1 MGKIEGQRSASVSPA
16 IGLQTHPARTT
27 TVHKQKKVIMKTLYA
42 PLVSILVLT
51 GQNFHASAQLVTNL
65 YSFGNRPDG
74 GYPRAGLVQGND
86 GNFYGTT
93 YSRGTSNLGTVFR
106 ISPGG
111 SETNLYS
118 FVGSPNDGQNP
129 SAGLVL
135 GSDGNFY
142 GTTYHGGTYNSG
154 TVFRINFSGS
164 ETNLYSFGSSPTDGT
179 QPPYGLM
186 QGNDGNFYG
195 TTYTGWTSNLGTVF
209 RISPDGGE
217 TNLYSFVGSP
227 NDGQNPSSGLVQG
240 RDGNYYGTTGV
251 GGTSNLGTVFRMSPR
266 SEERRVG
273 KECRSRWSPYH

>member
-1 MGKIEGQRSASVSPA
+1 MGCMTWRGMCLNGAGIYLGPIRVLRKLTREDRPPELSELPEGVFGRALRSSAGSHIVVTAIQPAAPMPGGSAAPCRKANKCQRSQIYMGKIEGQRSASVSPA

-111 SETNLYS
+111 SETNL
-118 FVGSPNDGQNP
+118 
-129 SAGLVL
+129 
-135 GSDGNFY
+135 
-142 GTTYHGGTYNSG
+142 
-154 TVFRINFSGS
+154 
-164 ETNLYSFGSSPTDGT
+164 
-179 QPPYGLM
+179 
-186 QGNDGNFYG
+186 
-195 TTYTGWTSNLGTVF
+195 
-209 RISPDGGE
+209 
-217 TNLYSFVGSP
+217 
-227 NDGQNPSSGLVQG
+227 
-240 RDGNYYGTTGV
+240 
-251 GGTSNLGTVFRMSPR
+251 R
-266 SEERRVG
+266 SEEHTFELQSPCNLV
-273 KECRSRWSPYH
+273 CRLLLEKK